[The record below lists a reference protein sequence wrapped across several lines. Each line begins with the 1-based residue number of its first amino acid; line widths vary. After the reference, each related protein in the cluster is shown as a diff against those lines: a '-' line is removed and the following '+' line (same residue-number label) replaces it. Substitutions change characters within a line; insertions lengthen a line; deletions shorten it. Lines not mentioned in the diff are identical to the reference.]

1 MPLARDDERNA
12 AAVPT
17 SAAVSASGSGEFVA
31 QYSTIALMM
40 PIALAARDAYG
51 PALIVFTRNP
61 CRRPAPSASVRLLP
75 SKRAPPAPPPGP
87 HDPPPRYREPP
98 PPPAM
103 YDSDRNAPFG
113 RISGGSR
120 CTMLTRE

>member
-61 CRRPAPSASVRLLP
+61 CRRPASYASVRVSLSSAAL
-75 SKRAPPAPPPGP
+75 ADDIPPPYP
-87 HDPPPRYREPP
+87 EPTR
-98 PPPAM
+98 PPAM
-103 YDSDRNAPFG
+103 YDSDRNDPFG
-113 RISGGSR
+113 RISGASR